1 MIATRRAFLGAGAA
15 LPLLRLPA
23 RAQAQAPA
31 GVLRYGL
38 SAYPPNL
45 LPWVSTGSAAGTVKL
60 LIHRRL
66 VGYDRAGNL
75 KGELAKSWTLDDEGA
90 WVFRLDEN
98 AVFHNGEKVT
108 ADDVKW
114 TIEQI
119 AAEHSTANMR
129 TQFQQVTRIDV
140 PDANTVRFVTK
151 EKLAVL
157 PLWFA
162 TYDMAIVWRKS
173 DPAKPVGAGPFVLTA
188 DERGTSIE
196 LTAFDKYWLKG
207 MPKTGKIKLTV
218 YADDNL
224 RAAALQAGDVDII
237 EYVPW
242 QSMAGVEANPGL
254 KLDSTYGPF
263 MDVIFNGT
271 HGPFANPLVRQ
282 AVAHAVKR
290 EDIVQAV
297 FFGRGKPLE
306 GVPIP
311 EGTPWYDEKLAHGW
325 NYDPARS
332 KALLSQAGYA
342 NGFQTTLLATAQY
355 GMHKDTAEIVQQYL
369 AAIGIQCELNLPD
382 WPTRVS
388 MGIRGAYEVAIHGV
402 SADNNDP
409 DGLAVVMDT
418 SLSAAQGRS
427 FGLSAPRTTELFAR
441 GRAEFDQAKRVE
453 IYKDLQRA
461 ALEEVP
467 LVGLAWRAQGYGMK
481 KQVEGF
487 KNLPGALTTIS
498 GAMLEETYFAG

>member
-15 LPLLRLPA
+15 LPFLHVPA
-23 RAQAQAPA
+23 RAQASA

-45 LPWVSTGSAAGTVKL
+45 LPWVSTGSSAGTVKL

-66 VGYDRAGNL
+66 VGYDRDGNL
-75 KGELAKSWTLDDEGA
+75 KGELAKSWALDDDGA
-90 WVFRLDEN
+90 WVFKLRDD

-140 PDANTVRFVTK
+140 PDPTTVRFVTK

-157 PLWFA
+157 PLWFG

-173 DPAKPVGAGPFVLTA
+173 DPNAPVGCGPYVLSGE
-188 DERGTSIE
+188 ERGTSVE
-196 LTAFDKYWLKG
+196 LTAFDKYWLPG
-207 MPKTGKIKLTV
+207 LPKTGKIKLTV

-254 KLDSTYGPF
+254 RLDSTYGPF

-342 NGFQTTLLATAQY
+342 DGFQTTLLATAQY

-369 AAIGIQCELNLPD
+369 AAIGIQCELKLPD

-418 SLSAAQGRS
+418 SLSPAQGRS
-427 FGLSAPRTTELFAR
+427 FGLKAPRTTELFAR

-467 LVGLAWRAQGYGMK
+467 LVALAWRAQGYGMK